1 MRALGVVFAAVLI
14 CVPAQAQRVNLYDIL
29 FPRADSIAHPALVR
43 GPRFAIEDMRT
54 ALRNLITAEERY
66 WNDHGTYATDGSAL
80 GIYPTSKGQ
89 PSVQVIF
96 AGSRGWTGMATDQSL
111 KGKSCVVYVGN
122 EQELPG
128 GLPKTM
134 AAGIVATGEG
144 VPTCDQP

>member
-1 MRALGVVFAAVLI
+1 MTRTLEVVFAATLA
-14 CVPAQAQRVNLYDIL
+14 CASLHAQTPVPMRTA
-29 FPRADSIAHPALVR
+29 PRDV
-43 GPRFAIEDMRT
+43 GAIVKKSPVIEEMRT
-54 ALRNLITAEERY
+54 ALRDLITYEEKY
-66 WNDHGTYATDGSAL
+66 WAVHGSYTTDGSAL
-80 GIYPTSKGQ
+80 GIYPASKGQ
-89 PSVQVIF
+89 PLVQVIF